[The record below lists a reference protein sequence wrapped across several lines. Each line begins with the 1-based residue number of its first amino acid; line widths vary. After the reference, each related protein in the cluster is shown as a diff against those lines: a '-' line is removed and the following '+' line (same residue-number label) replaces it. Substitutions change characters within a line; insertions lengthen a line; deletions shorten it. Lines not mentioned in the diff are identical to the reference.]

1 MEAILQFGLIE
12 KNKVILK
19 KESDFDKGSKDDIKE
34 IIVNKIEQY
43 VNEILV
49 EKKINL
55 EDIELIGIAAPRKY

>member
-1 MEAILQFGLIE
+1 MQFGLIE